1 MRQNEHN
8 HNMEELL
15 EQALEAPE
23 QGQSFE
29 GLLSSHANAAQEI
42 TAMLSV
48 ASQVRSAL
56 TVSPNEEAKTATRF
70 NVLSHAAQRRSA
82 PWTHFFFTAFML
94 RPAAAVGIA
103 LLLLAVGSTSA
114 VVASASALPGE
125 PLYPV
130 KTSWEQV
137 QIALTFDEMAK
148 GQAQAHLAQR
158 RTEEIAQLADQGRGV
173 PSDAVVRMSAQ
184 TETAM
189 AGMAKGQD
197 LTALSQQLADIT
209 ERQQQVLE
217 RVAKA
222 APESAQPALE
232 RALEVSRSGHQ
243 KAQEA
248 IETSRERQGR
258 GSSDKSDKSDKG
270 DKQDQP
276 DGGGRATPERQNP
289 SGATATA
296 TPQRTQTPVST
307 AERGKTA
314 RPTVTTTPEEGRSRQ
329 APNADK
335 TASSDNNN
343 GKQNQK
349 DENRAATGQNDNKG
363 GPDLRRLPEEI
374 IDRVRE
380 ALGIGDRP
388 RQQDTERQDKQEDK
402 EKKKEDAPRR
412 EKNKSS
418 EQQKKEGDSH

>member
-15 EQALEAPE
+15 GQALEAQE
-23 QGQSFE
+23 QGQPLE
-29 GLLSSHANAAQEI
+29 GLLHSHAVEAQEI
-42 TAMLSV
+42 VSMLSI

-56 TVSPNEEAKTATRF
+56 AVNPSEEAKAAARF
-70 NVLSHAAQRRSA
+70 RVLSYAAQRRPA
-82 PWTHFFFTAFML
+82 TWTHFFLVAFML

-103 LLLLAVGSTSA
+103 MLFLAVGATSA

-125 PLYPV
+125 PLFPV

-137 QIALTFDEMAK
+137 QIALTFNEMAK
-148 GQAQAHLAQR
+148 GRAQAHLAQR
-158 RTEEIAQLADQGRGV
+158 RTEEIAQLTDQGRAI

-184 TETAM
+184 TETAV

-222 APESAQPALE
+222 APENAQPALE

-248 IETSRERQGR
+248 IETLKDGQGK
-258 GSSDKSDKSDKG
+258 GPSDKSDKQNQSDS
-270 DKQDQP
+270 
-276 DGGGRATPERQNP
+276 GGRATPERQNP
-289 SGATATA
+289 AGATATVPA
-296 TPQRTQTPVST
+296 TPQHTQIPVST
-307 AERGKTA
+307 AERGQTA
-314 RPTVTTTPEEGRSRQ
+314 RPTATTTTEDGRSRQ
-329 APNADK
+329 TPSADTTPK
-335 TASSDNNN
+335 SDNNN
-343 GKQNQK
+343 GKQNQN
-349 DENRAATGQNDNKG
+349 DEIRAATRENDNKG

-374 IDRVRE
+374 INRVRE
-380 ALGIGDRP
+380 ALGIGNR
-388 RQQDTERQDKQEDK
+388 RQQQDNGRQDKQDGK
-402 EKKKEDAPRR
+402 EQKR
-412 EKNKSS
+412 EETPGPQKNKSS
-418 EQQKKEGDSH
+418 ENQKDQRGSH